1 MIALYGFLT
10 TLNLVF
16 AILYGIVITM
26 ATTTNQL
33 VCAIICCVCWT
44 VCTILNGIMFVSRIR
59 DWFKTRR

>member
-1 MIALYGFLT
+1 MIALYGILT
-10 TLNLVF
+10 ILNLIL
-16 AILYGIVITM
+16 ASLYGIVITM
-26 ATTTNQL
+26 AITTTQL